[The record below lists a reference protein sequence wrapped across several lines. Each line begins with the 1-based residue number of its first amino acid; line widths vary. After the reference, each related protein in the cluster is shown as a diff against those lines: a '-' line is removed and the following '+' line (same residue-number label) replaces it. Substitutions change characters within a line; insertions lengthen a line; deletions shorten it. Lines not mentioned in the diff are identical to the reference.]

1 MSSKQK
7 KLFTVTCDYVCSVHV
22 SGVCGDDVS
31 TGPGS
36 SLPGTMTVDGGSER
50 RERATGLLG
59 SGLVSQAGHIFLSS

>member
-1 MSSKQK
+1 M
-7 KLFTVTCDYVCSVHV
+7 
-22 SGVCGDDVS
+22 S

-59 SGLVSQAGHIFLSS
+59 SGLLVPLLG